1 MMTSP
6 SSLTMVVPTYNEAV
20 RLDVEAMLAFLELDQ
35 GYRLLF
41 VDDGSSDGTPAVLE
55 TLRRRAPERI
65 GVQCNSA
72 NQGKG
77 EVVRQGLLMALD
89 AGAAM
94 AGFIDA
100 DLSAP
105 FSEVAALRD
114 ELRANPEL
122 WAAFGSRIKL
132 LGRRVKRSE
141 LRHYFGRV
149 FATAAS
155 VTLRLG
161 VYDTQCGLKLFRSTP
176 EVRRVLAAPFIS
188 RWIFDVELLAR
199 LSEAAGAAISA
210 RVREVPL
217 ECWQE
222 RGASRLK
229 LRDFLRAPI
238 ELLQIRRR
246 HPPRH
251 G

>member
-1 MMTSP
+1 MT
-6 SSLTMVVPTYNEAV
+6 SLTMVVPTYNESE
-20 RLDVEAMLAFLELDQ
+20 RLDVEAMLGFLQLDP

-41 VDDGSSDGTPAVLE
+41 IDDGSPDATPALLE
-55 TLRRRAPERI
+55 TIRHRAPERI
-65 GVQCNSA
+65 SIQCNPT
-72 NQGKG
+72 NRGKA
-77 EVVRQGLLMALD
+77 EVVRQGLLMGLE
-89 AGAAM
+89 AGAPM
-94 AGFIDA
+94 VGFIDA

-105 FSEVAALRD
+105 FSEVAALRAD
-114 ELRANPEL
+114 LLAHPEL

-132 LGRRVKRSE
+132 LGRSVKRSE

-155 VTLRLG
+155 ITLHLA
-161 VYDTQCGLKLFRSTP
+161 VYDTQCGLKLFRDTP
-176 EVRRVLAAPFIS
+176 EARRALAEPFIS

-199 LSEAAGAAISA
+199 LSEAAGPAIGS

-238 ELLQIRRR
+238 ELLQIRRH
-246 HPPRH
+246 HPPR
-251 G
+251 